1 MRKLSVFLCTAVA
14 VMGLSVSALAAPSP
28 QEPTPVRPAPAPSAP
43 STPAASS
50 TPAAPAQQAAPAAP
64 AQQAAPSTPAAQPD
78 LSGSVSETP
87 GFTVVPGA
95 EFIPGEG
102 QTAADFEGWQ
112 FGILDPDDSRYSNDK
127 VKEIATNVNDPE
139 VAFDMAEIMDV
150 LEKEEEADAAE
161 AQEEKVY
168 RTNKGTIIDPR
179 EYSLSTR
186 FAELAMAKGALIQ
199 YQMNEKSVKVI
210 CDLAFDVLKMPK
222 SPTGYTDQ
230 KVLKRLAKTL
240 ILVIDPITAEPQFI
254 EIEPENFERETGT
267 VRKIEFNGVGL
278 IAIIEKD

>member
-14 VMGLSVSALAAPSP
+14 VMGLSVSALAAPSK
-28 QEPTPVRPAPAPSAP
+28 QETTPVRPAPAPSAP
-43 STPAASS
+43 S

-87 GFTVVPGA
+87 EFTVVPGA

-102 QTAADFEGWQ
+102 QTAADFEGFQ
-112 FGILDPDDSRYSNDK
+112 FGILDPDDSRYPNEK

-139 VAFDMAEIMDV
+139 VAFDMAEIMDL
-150 LEKEEEADAAE
+150 LEKEEDEAAD

-168 RTNKGTIIDPR
+168 TTNKGTVIDPR

-186 FAELAMAKGALIQ
+186 FAEIAMAKGSLIQ
-199 YQMNEKSVKVI
+199 YQVNEKSIKVK

-254 EIEPENFERETGT
+254 EIDPENFERETGS
-267 VRKIEFNGVGL
+267 VRNIEFNGVGL